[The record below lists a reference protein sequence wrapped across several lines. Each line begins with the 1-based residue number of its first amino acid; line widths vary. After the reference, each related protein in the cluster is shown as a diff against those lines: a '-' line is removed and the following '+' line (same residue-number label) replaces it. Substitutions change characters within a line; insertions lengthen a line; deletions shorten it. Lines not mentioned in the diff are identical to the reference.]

1 MPERGLEKL
10 RESVQ
15 KVRSEVEKVIVG
27 QQGVVRYML
36 VTLFCGGHA
45 LLEGAPGVAKTLMV
59 RAMARV
65 FDMRFKRIQFTPDL
79 MPSDIIG
86 TNVFDM
92 KSSEFAFREGPI
104 FTDILLADEVNRT
117 PAKTQAA
124 LLEVMQERAVT
135 VDGVSRSVSDYFTVF
150 ATQNPIE
157 YEGTYQLPEAQRDR
171 FLLKIIVNYPSPE
184 EEDEILGRFNRSFSA
199 DDLEK
204 REVRPLLG
212 PEDIELGRR
221 AIEAIRVEDDILRYV
236 REVIR
241 ATRDSSS
248 ILLGGGPRAGIHL
261 LTASKG
267 LAALAGRDF
276 MTPDDVKEAVLPAL
290 RHRIILQ
297 PEVEV
302 EGTSTDDVL
311 RDILRKIDVPR

>member
-1 MPERGLEKL
+1 MPAEGLDKL
-10 RESVQ
+10 RESVERT
-15 KVRSEVEKVIVG
+15 RSELKKIIVG
-27 QQGVVRYML
+27 QDKAVRYML

-59 RAMARV
+59 RALSRV
-65 FDMRFKRIQFTPDL
+65 FNVRFKRIQFTPDL

-92 KSSEFAFREGPI
+92 KTSEFQFREGPI

-124 LLEVMQERAVT
+124 LLEVMQEQSVT
-135 VDGVSRSVSDYFTVF
+135 VDGIRRVVSENFTVF

-171 FLLKIIVNYPSPE
+171 FLLKILVDYPSPE
-184 EEDEILGRFNRSFSA
+184 EEDEILGRFNRTFAA
-199 DDLEK
+199 DDLEAQQ
-204 REVRPLLG
+204 VQAILG
-212 PEDIELGRR
+212 PEDIDLGRK
-221 AIEAIRVEDDILRYV
+221 AIESVRVEDDVLRYV

-248 ILLGGGPRAGIHL
+248 ILLGASPRAGIHL
-261 LTASKG
+261 LAASKA

-276 MTPDDVKEAVLPAL
+276 MTPDDIKETALPAL

-311 RDILRKIDVPR
+311 RDILRRIDVPR

>member
-1 MPERGLEKL
+1 MPQEGIEKL
-10 RESVQ
+10 REKVEKVQ
-15 KVRSEVEKVIVG
+15 SELDKVIVG
-27 QQGVVRYML
+27 QHNVVRHML
-36 VTLFCGGHA
+36 ATLFCGGHA

-59 RAMARV
+59 RALSRV
-65 FDMRFKRIQFTPDL
+65 FEMRFTRIQFAPDL

-92 KSSEFAFREGPI
+92 KANEFVFREGPI
-104 FTDILLADEVNRT
+104 FTDILLADEINRT

-124 LLEVMQERAVT
+124 LLEVMQERTAT
-135 VDGVSRSVSDYFTVF
+135 VDGVQRVVSRNFTVF

-171 FLLKIIVNYPSPE
+171 FLLKILVDYPSPE
-184 EEDEILGRFNRSFSA
+184 EEDEILSRFNRSFRA
-199 DDLEK
+199 DDLEQCK
-204 REVRPLLG
+204 VAPVLNEADIDESRRII
-212 PEDIELGRR
+212 EDV
-221 AIEAIRVEDDILRYV
+221 RVEGDVLRYV
-236 REVIR
+236 REVIG

-261 LTASKG
+261 LAASKA

-276 MTPDDVKEAVLPAL
+276 MTPDDVKEAALPAL

-302 EGTSTDDVL
+302 EGASADDVL